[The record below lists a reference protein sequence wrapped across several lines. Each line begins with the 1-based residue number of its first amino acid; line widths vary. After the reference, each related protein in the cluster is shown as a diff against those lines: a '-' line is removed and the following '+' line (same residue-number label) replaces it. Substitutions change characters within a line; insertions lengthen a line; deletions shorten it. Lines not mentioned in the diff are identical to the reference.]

1 MSYFLGAVIA
11 EELGAKLAKATRR
24 TTSAASKSV
33 SLLIL
38 PLVKKYVFVFLLLV
52 IAPLVISTLNYLLGD
67 RRGNWQTADRTSAGL
82 LPDDSSI
89 GR

>member
-38 PLVKKYVFVFLLLV
+38 P
-52 IAPLVISTLNYLLGD
+52 
-67 RRGNWQTADRTSAGL
+67 W
-82 LPDDSSI
+82 
-89 GR
+89 